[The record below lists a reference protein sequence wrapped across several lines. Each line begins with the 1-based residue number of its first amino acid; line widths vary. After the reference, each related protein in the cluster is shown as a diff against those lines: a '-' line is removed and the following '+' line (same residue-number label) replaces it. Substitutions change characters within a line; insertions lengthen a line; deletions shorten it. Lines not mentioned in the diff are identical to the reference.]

1 MLLMYIIYIYVN
13 LLKENLFLVGE
24 NINILVVYCWD
35 VLDKKLFKQM
45 ATLKQSSL

>member
-24 NINILVVYCWD
+24 NINIVYCWD
-35 VLDKKLFKQM
+35 VVDKKLFKQM